1 MSSSNGSFY
10 YDTSDKQAGLAGNY
24 IDGWYNDNQQQQQQ
38 VNHHLLPENSSG
50 TRNVN
55 QPVSQYVE
63 INYCIFNI
71 FNYYF

>member
-10 YDTSDKQAGLAGNY
+10 YDTSDQQAGLAGNY
-24 IDGWYNDNQQQQQQ
+24 IDGWYIDNQQQQQ
-38 VNHHLLPENSSG
+38 VNHQLPENLSG

-55 QPVSQYVE
+55 HPVSQYVE
-63 INYCIFNI
+63 IICCIFYI